1 MTYSQDAIEVVEAS
15 VLNPHQESSLLNVAP
30 LKVVPLIMRVRESL
44 PEIAVASEDWLR
56 KYLKP
61 DERDE
66 RLRLSFWDEYNLV
79 TAGTY
84 KRRMRLESI
93 LSGICNN
100 NTWEKIYACNDKK
113 LLWVLTPPKS
123 YVQSMNYILH
133 LGTERLSEIMSLPIK
148 DEEGNVDHKAASLIL
163 KAFEMVDM
171 RVKGG
176 IIQKMQV
183 EQKNLN
189 VHVSAPSDLEAIRGI
204 DDISKLE
211 ALSNKLE
218 IEAPKNFDEV
228 VGTITPKDDDVL
240 L

>member
-66 RLRLSFWDEYNLV
+66 RLRLSFWDEYNIV

-84 KRRMRLESI
+84 KRRMRIESI

-148 DEEGNVDHKAASLIL
+148 DGDGNVDHKAASLIL

-218 IEAPKNFDEV
+218 IEAPRNSDEV

>member
-44 PEIAVASEDWLR
+44 PELAVASEDWLR

-66 RLRLSFWDEYNLV
+66 RLRLSFWDEYNIV

-100 NTWEKIYACNDKK
+100 NTWEKVYACNDKK

-148 DEEGNVDHKAASLIL
+148 DEDGNVDHKAASLIL

-218 IEAPKNFDEV
+218 IEAPRNSDEV
-228 VGTITPKDDDVL
+228 IGTLTPSADDVL

>member
-1 MTYSQDAIEVVEAS
+1 
-15 VLNPHQESSLLNVAP
+15 
-30 LKVVPLIMRVRESL
+30 
-44 PEIAVASEDWLR
+44 
-56 KYLKP
+56 
-61 DERDE
+61 
-66 RLRLSFWDEYNLV
+66 
-79 TAGTY
+79 
-84 KRRMRLESI
+84 
-93 LSGICNN
+93 
-100 NTWEKIYACNDKK
+100 
-113 LLWVLTPPKS
+113 
-123 YVQSMNYILH
+123 
-133 LGTERLSEIMSLPIK
+133 
-148 DEEGNVDHKAASLIL
+148 
-163 KAFEMVDM
+163 MVDM

-218 IEAPKNFDEV
+218 IEAPRNSDEV

>member
-218 IEAPKNFDEV
+218 IEAPRNSDEV

>member
-148 DEEGNVDHKAASLIL
+148 DGDGNVDHKAASLIL

>member
-30 LKVVPLIMRVRESL
+30 LKLVPLIMRVRESL

-66 RLRLSFWDEYNLV
+66 RLRLSFWDEYNIV

-84 KRRMRLESI
+84 KRRMRLESV

-100 NTWEKIYACNDKK
+100 TTWEKIYACNDKK

-133 LGTERLSEIMSLPIK
+133 LGTERLSEIMSLPIR

-218 IEAPKNFDEV
+218 IEAPRNSDEV
-228 VGTITPKDDDVL
+228 VGTVASKDDDVL

>member
-1 MTYSQDAIEVVEAS
+1 MTYSKDALEVVESS

-30 LKVVPLIMRVRESL
+30 LKVVPLIMRVKESL
-44 PEIAVASEDWLR
+44 PEIAVASEEWLR
-56 KYLKP
+56 KYIKP

-84 KRRMRLESI
+84 KRRMRLDSI
-93 LSGICNN
+93 LSGICNE
-100 NTWEKIYACNDKK
+100 NTWSKCYANNDRK
-113 LLWVLTPPKS
+113 LLWILTPPKS

-148 DEEGNVDHKAASLIL
+148 QEDGSVDHKAASLIL

-176 IIQKMQV
+176 ILQKMQV

-211 ALSNKLE
+211 ALSSKLE
-218 IEAPKNFDEV
+218 IEAPKNADEE
-228 VGTITPKDDDVL
+228 VGTIAPKADDVL